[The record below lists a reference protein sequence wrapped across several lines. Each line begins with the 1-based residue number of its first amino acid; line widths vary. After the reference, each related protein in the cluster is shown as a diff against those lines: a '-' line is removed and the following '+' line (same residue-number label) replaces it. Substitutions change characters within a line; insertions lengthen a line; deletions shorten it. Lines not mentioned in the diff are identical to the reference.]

1 MAKGNNEPKKEKQ
14 PRDFSKAVTVVKV
27 IALFVLALASLQMAG
42 MLQISDF
49 FAKVL
54 GYALMVVTLYFALSS
69 VK

>member
-27 IALFVLALASLQMAG
+27 IALFVLGLASLQMAG
-42 MLQISDF
+42 MLAISDL